1 MSEDFRIATFNLEN
15 LDWTAARDR
24 QFERRIAV
32 LRPLLRDLRAD
43 VLCLQ
48 EIAGRKSE
56 PHAPRQLLALD
67 RLLEETPYS
76 AYFRASSTRPGADVP
91 ADVHNLVILSRWPI
105 VATRQIYHDLVA
117 KWRWSALG
125 DDSNE
130 SSSIEVAFDRPLLYA
145 AIDLPGAGPLHL
157 INLHLRA
164 PRPVPLP
171 GGSAS
176 SRKRVEGLFLAA
188 QKRERQALE
197 ARLCVEDIFDA
208 DEEAT
213 IALCGDLNVD
223 EHDAASTI
231 LEANFEGGAR
241 DSEASERAGRADPAS
256 AFSPRALEPLETRV
270 PLERRYSVLHAGE
283 PRLIDHILASASL
296 ARRCE
301 SVEILNEGLQ
311 DEAFAQDPIDGSLHA
326 PVVASFRML

>member
-1 MSEDFRIATFNLEN
+1 MTEEFRIATFNLEN
-15 LDWTAARDR
+15 LDWTASNDR

-43 VLCLQ
+43 ILCLQ

-56 PHAPRQLLALD
+56 PRGPRRLLALD
-67 RLLEETPYS
+67 RLIEDTPYS
-76 AYFRASSTRPGADVP
+76 AYFRASSARPGGDVP
-91 ADVHNLVILSRWPI
+91 ADVHNLAILSRWPI

-117 KWRWSALG
+117 KWRWSVLG
-125 DDSNE
+125 EDSKEANAV
-130 SSSIEVAFDRPLLYA
+130 EVAFDRPLLYA
-145 AIDLPGAGPLHL
+145 AIDLPASGSLHL

-197 ARLCVEDIFDA
+197 ARLVVENLFDA
-208 DEEAT
+208 EEGAA

-231 LEANFEGGAR
+231 LEANFNGGAR
-241 DSEASERAGRADPAS
+241 
-256 AFSPRALEPLETRV
+256 ALEALETRV
-270 PLERRYSVLHAGE
+270 PLARRYSVLHAGE

-296 ARRCE
+296 ARRCAG
-301 SVEILNEGLQ
+301 VEILNEGLQ
-311 DEAFAQDPIDGSLHA
+311 DEAFAQDPIEGSLHA
-326 PVVASFRML
+326 PVVASFRAP

>member
-15 LDWTAARDR
+15 LDWTVANDR
-24 QFERRIAV
+24 QFERRIAA

-56 PHAPRQLLALD
+56 PHGPRRLLALD
-67 RLLEETPYS
+67 RLIEDTPYLG
-76 AYFRASSTRPGADVP
+76 YFRANSTRPGADVP

-105 VATRQIYHDLVA
+105 RATRQFHHDLVA
-117 KWRWSALG
+117 RWRWSPLG
-125 DDSNE
+125 EDSNG
-130 SSSIEVAFDRPLLYA
+130 SSSLEVAFDRPLLYA
-145 AIDLPGAGPLHL
+145 AIDLPATGPLHL

-171 GGSAS
+171 GGFAS

-197 ARLCVEDIFDA
+197 ARLCVENLFDA
-208 DEEAT
+208 DEEAA

-223 EHDAASTI
+223 EHDAASRI
-231 LEANFEGGAR
+231 LMADFNGGAR
-241 DSEASERAGRADPAS
+241 
-256 AFSPRALEPLETRV
+256 ALEALETRV
-270 PLERRYSVLHAGE
+270 PLDRRYSVLHAGE
-283 PRLIDHILASASL
+283 PRLIDHILASAAL
-296 ARRCE
+296 ARRCA
-301 SVEILNEGLQ
+301 SVEIINEGLQ
-311 DEAFAQDPIDGSLHA
+311 DEAFAQDPIEGSLHA
-326 PVVASFRML
+326 PVVACFRLGNSL

>member
-1 MSEDFRIATFNLEN
+1 MSEEFRIATFNLEN
-15 LDWTAARDR
+15 LDWTAANDR
-24 QFERRIAV
+24 QFERRIAA

-56 PHAPRQLLALD
+56 PHGPRRLLALY
-67 RLLEETPYS
+67 RLIEDTPYA

-91 ADVHNLVILSRWPI
+91 ADVHNLAILSRWPI

-117 KWRWSALG
+117 KWRWSLLG
-125 DDSNE
+125 EDSHEANA
-130 SSSIEVAFDRPLLYA
+130 IVVAFDRPLLYA
-145 AIDLPGAGPLHL
+145 AVDLPAGGSLHL
-157 INLHLRA
+157 LNLHLRA

-171 GGSAS
+171 GGSAA

-197 ARLCVEDIFDA
+197 ARLWVENIFDA
-208 DEEAT
+208 DEGAA
-213 IALCGDLNVD
+213 IAVCGDLNVD

-231 LEANFEGGAR
+231 LEANFSGGAR
-241 DSEASERAGRADPAS
+241 V
-256 AFSPRALEPLETRV
+256 LEPLETRV
-270 PLERRYSVLHAGE
+270 SLARRYSVLHAGE
-283 PRLIDHILASASL
+283 PRLIDHILASPSL
-296 ARRCE
+296 ARRCA

-311 DEAFAQDPIDGSLHA
+311 DEAYAQDPIEGSLHA
-326 PVVASFRML
+326 PVVATFRMKMAT

>member
-1 MSEDFRIATFNLEN
+1 MSEDFRLATFNLEN
-15 LDWTAARDR
+15 LDWTAANDR
-24 QFERRIAV
+24 PFERRIAA
-32 LRPLLRDLRAD
+32 LRPLLRELRAD

-56 PHAPRQLLALD
+56 PHGPRRLLALD
-67 RLLEETPYS
+67 RLIEETPYS
-76 AYFRASSTRPGADVP
+76 AYFRASSTRPGAGVL

-105 VATRQIYHDLVA
+105 VATRQFHHDLVA
-117 KWRWSALG
+117 RWRWSPLG
-125 DDSNE
+125 EDSDE
-130 SSSIEVAFDRPLLYA
+130 LGSIEVAFDRPLLYA
-145 AIDLPGAGPLHL
+145 AIDLPAAGPLHL

-171 GGSAS
+171 GGFAS

-197 ARLCVEDIFDA
+197 ARLCVENLFDA
-208 DEEAT
+208 DVGAA

-231 LEANFEGGAR
+231 LEANFNGGAR
-241 DSEASERAGRADPAS
+241 
-256 AFSPRALEPLETRV
+256 ALEALETRV
-270 PLERRYSVLHAGE
+270 ALARRYSVLHAGE

-296 ARRCE
+296 ARRCVG
-301 SVEILNEGLQ
+301 VEILNEGLQ
-311 DEAFAQDPIDGSLHA
+311 DEAFARDPIDGSLHA
-326 PVVASFRML
+326 PVVASFRMRNSL